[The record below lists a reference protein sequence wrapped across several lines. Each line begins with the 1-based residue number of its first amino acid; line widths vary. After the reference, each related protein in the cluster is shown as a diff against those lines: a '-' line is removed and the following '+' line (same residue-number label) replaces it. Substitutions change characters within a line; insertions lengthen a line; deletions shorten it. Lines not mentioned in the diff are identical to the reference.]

1 MKNPFKNIS
10 DSGFIQG
17 MKSLKIQD
25 MASGSALLKEWVL
38 KQGKWVFL
46 VVLCTFFYM
55 NNRMVCEKMLKR
67 IDELHEELE
76 NVKYISTITE
86 TELLKAGRQ
95 IELEKLIT
103 ERGLNLV
110 NPDLPPYKIEK

>member
-25 MASGSALLKEWVL
+25 MANGGYLLRDWL
-38 KQGKWVFL
+38 LRQGKWVFL

-76 NVKYISTITE
+76 HAKYISTIKE
-86 TELLKAGRQ
+86 TELLRAGRQ
-95 IELEKLIT
+95 IELEKLIE
-103 ERGLNLV
+103 ERGLNLS
-110 NPDLPPYKIEK
+110 NPDMPPYKIHK

>member
-10 DSGFIQG
+10 DSGFVQG
-17 MKSLKIQD
+17 MKFLKIQD
-25 MASGSALLKEWVL
+25 VASGSTLLKDWVL

-76 NVKYISTITE
+76 HAKYISTITE

-95 IELEKLIT
+95 IELEKLIE

-110 NPDLPPYKIEK
+110 EPDMPPFKINR